1 MTKPVKPFANN
12 FKGNNKNRVRANQ
25 FIRVPE
31 VRLIADNGDQLG
43 VLKTEDALAK
53 AEEAGLD
60 LVEVAPNVT
69 PPVCRLMDL
78 GKYLYSLDKKEKA
91 ARKNQKTVNIKE
103 VKMGCKIEDHDYQT
117 KLRNAR
123 KFIERGDKVKLTL
136 TFRGREITHRDIG
149 EKLIAR
155 FIEDLSDVGAVERNE
170 GLEGRSIQVYF
181 APSSMLGKSK
191 KKDSSKEEAEN
202 HAKVENE

>member
-1 MTKPVKPFANN
+1 MSKPAKPFVKNN
-12 FKGNNKNRVRANQ
+12 TNRSRVRANAQ
-25 FIRVPE
+25 IKVSE
-31 VRLIADNGDQLG
+31 VRLISDTGEQLG
-43 VLKTEDALAK
+43 VISTEEALVK
-53 AEEAGLD
+53 AEEVGLD
-60 LVEVAPNVT
+60 LVEVAGNVD

-91 ARKNQKTVNIKE
+91 ARKNQKTINIKE

-136 TFRGREITHRDIG
+136 TYRGREITHRDIG

-155 FIEDLSDVGAVERNE
+155 FVEDLSDVGAVERND

-181 APSSMLGKSK
+181 APVSMLNKSK
-191 KKDSSKEEAEN
+191 KKEE
-202 HAKVENE
+202 

>member
-1 MTKPVKPFANN
+1 MGKPSRAP
-12 FKGNNKNRVRANQ
+12 RVRSNQ
-25 FIRVPE
+25 LIRVPE
-31 VRLIADNGDQLG
+31 VRLISETGEQLG
-43 VLKTEDALAK
+43 VLATEEALQK
-53 AEEAGLD
+53 AEDAGLD
-60 LVEVAPNVT
+60 LVEVAPNVS

-78 GKYLYSLDKKEKA
+78 GKYLYELDKKEKA
-91 ARKNQKTVNIKE
+91 ARKNQKTINVKE

-155 FIEDLSDVGAVERNE
+155 FVEDLSDVGAVERND

-181 APSSMLGKSK
+181 APISMLSKTK
-191 KKDSSKEEAEN
+191 KKETNKEAKS
-202 HAKVENE
+202 HAKVENKQSS